1 MVRKNSFF
9 SVCKGFCHW
18 TKRLYMRN
26 WFFYLLT
33 HNTCLL
39 FVFWWLFNMV
49 WNKNCIEKDSKYL
62 VNVVN
67 SQRAFQFPPIF
78 IKLKMNEITGR
89 QLLLG
94 KKLSWRT
101 LILSCFWGWNEIG
114 NTFWD
119 LATFK
124 RPESIHLE
132 HRAVLLSNRC
142 KILKPP

>member
-67 SQRAFQFPPIF
+67 SQRVFFIF
-78 IKLKMNEITGR
+78 VPSSIKCTACQLFNLLIGSVDSDFVHFLKR
-89 QLLLG
+89 
-94 KKLSWRT
+94 
-101 LILSCFWGWNEIG
+101 WNENE

-124 RPESIHLE
+124 SLPCL
-132 HRAVLLSNRC
+132 
-142 KILKPP
+142 KITSTTCTWIFL